1 MVYFCCDKFRRNDV
15 KNHSTLNGIDF
26 LEVVDNSSDPYELRQ
41 TTLLVHFLKPL
52 TDGGIKQK
60 NIIIVGGE
68 RIADIAIVDVFINP
82 EEEPP
87 SSPPG
92 DEENKILVVKVKE
105 AGDFST
111 YTFKIIIDEDNKI
124 VPEGFDP
131 ILSEI
136 DFSFKVL
143 CPSEFDCEPNQ
154 ECEKQSE
161 SAPEINYLAKDY
173 TSFRQVLLDRMTLL
187 LPEWKERHPADL
199 GISLVE
205 LLAYVGD
212 YLSYQQDAVAT
223 EAYLGTARKRISIRR
238 HARLVDYFMHDGSN
252 ARTWTHIDVAEG
264 IIGLTLTKDYVGETT
279 KFLTRKNELP
289 VAFSLDSESFKNT
302 KGQNSLVF
310 EMLHDIVLDGR
321 HNQMEFYTWRQGEC
335 CLPQTSTSATLDG
348 SYPNLKAGDVL
359 IFVEL
364 LGPQTGKPGDANPLH
379 RHAVQ
384 LTSVVA
390 SIDPLGRPDSSPP
403 DDTPRP
409 VTEIS
414 WHDHDALPFPL
425 CISSIDE
432 NGNSISV
439 SAALGNN
446 VLVDHGSTGKD
457 KLEPVP
463 EAEAGG
469 SSNISF
475 TRPATGPCE
484 KGEVVQVPVRYRPK
498 LKQVPVTQT
507 LHYDD
512 EDKPV
517 SATAARNWSPSDI
530 LPFIFLTET
539 DVAGKWTPQ
548 HDLLSSK
555 HNNKHF
561 VVEVDSDGSTYL
573 RFGNDIEGQRPK
585 PGSEF
590 IAHYRLGNGVVGNI
604 GANSLA
610 HLVSNDPSITGAN
623 KKILKVWNPLPAVGG
638 TEPEEAELVRQK
650 APQAFRTQE
659 RAVTL
664 ADYEEVSK
672 RSDLKIQRSAASL
685 RWTGSWRTVFLT
697 VDRLEGLAVGEEFES
712 NLRGFV
718 EKYRMAGQDLEV
730 DSPRFVSLE
739 IEMII
744 CVNKNYFRSDVK
756 EALLE
761 VFSNRKLSRNRTGIF
776 HPDNFSFG
784 QTVYLSKIYITA
796 QYVQGVDSV
805 TITKF
810 QRQGKNSNQA
820 LESGKLSIGRLEIA
834 RLDNDRNFPEHG
846 VFNLIMKGGK

>member
-26 LEVVDNSSDPYELRQ
+26 LEVVDNASDPYELRQ

-52 TDGGIKQK
+52 TDGDLEQK
-60 NIIIVGGE
+60 NIIIEGGE
-68 RIADIAIVDVFINP
+68 RIGNITITDVFINP
-82 EEEPP
+82 EAEPP
-87 SSPPG
+87 SSPPD

-105 AGDFST
+105 AGDFSN
-111 YTFKIIIDEDNKI
+111 YTLKIIIDEDNKV
-124 VPEGFDP
+124 VPDGFDSV
-131 ILSEI
+131 LSEI

-143 CPSEFDCEPNQ
+143 CPSEFDCEPKQ
-154 ECEKQSE
+154 ECEKQTE

-173 TSFRQVLLDRMTLL
+173 TSFRQVLLDRMALL
-187 LPEWKERHPADL
+187 LPEWKERNAADL
-199 GISLVE
+199 GVSLVE

-223 EAYLGTARKRISIRR
+223 EAYIGTARKRVSVRR

-252 ARTWTHIDVAEG
+252 ARTWAHIDVDESST
-264 IIGLTLTKDYVGETT
+264 GLTLTKEYNGETT
-279 KFLTRKNELP
+279 KFLTRINELP
-289 VAFSLDSESFKNT
+289 IVFHSDAESFRNNKS
-302 KGQNSLVF
+302 QSFQVF
-310 EMLHDIVLDGR
+310 EMLHDIVLDGS
-321 HNQMEFYTWRQGEC
+321 HNQIKFYTWRQSEC
-335 CLPQTSTSATLDG
+335 CLPQTSTTATLDG
-348 SYPNLKAGDVL
+348 NYPNLKPGDIL

-364 LGPQTGKPGDANPLH
+364 LGPQTGRSGDANPLH

-390 SIDPLGRPDSSPP
+390 SVDPLGSPDSLPP
-403 DDTPRP
+403 DDTPKP
-409 VTEIS
+409 VTEIT
-414 WHDHDALPFPL
+414 WHDDDALPFPL

-432 NGNSISV
+432 NGNSIIV

-446 VLVDHGSTGKD
+446 VLVDHGYTGKEE
-457 KLEPVP
+457 LELVP
-463 EAEAGG
+463 EAKAGS

-475 TRPATGPCE
+475 TRPSSDPCE

-498 LKQVPVTQT
+498 LKQTPVTQS
-507 LHYDD
+507 LQYDD
-512 EDKPV
+512 LDKPV
-517 SATAARNWSPSDI
+517 SADAARKWSRSDI
-530 LPFIFLTET
+530 LPFIFLTEPGII
-539 DVAGKWTPQ
+539 GKWEPQ

-561 VVEVDSDGSTYL
+561 VVEIDSNGSTYL

-585 PGSEF
+585 PGAGF
-590 IAHYRLGNGVVGNI
+590 IAHYRLGNGFVGNI

-638 TEPEEAELVRQK
+638 AEPESAEFVRQK
-650 APQAFRTQE
+650 APQAFRKQE

-672 RSDLKIQRSAASL
+672 RSELKIQRSAASL
-685 RWTGSWRTVFLT
+685 RWTGSWHTVFLT
-697 VDRLEGLAVGEEFES
+697 VDRMEGLAVGKEFET

-739 IEMII
+739 IEMTI
-744 CVNKNYFRSDVK
+744 CINKNYFRSDVK
-756 EALLE
+756 AALLE
-761 VFSNRKLSRNRTGIF
+761 VFSNRKLSGGRTGIF

-784 QTVYLSKIYITA
+784 QPVYLSKIYATA
-796 QYVQGVDSV
+796 QQVQGVDSV
-805 TITKF
+805 TISKF
-810 QRQGKNSNQA
+810 QRQEENSSVA
-820 LESGKLSIGRLEIA
+820 IESGKLTFDRLEIA
-834 RLDNDRNFPEHG
+834 RLDNDRNFPKHG